1 MGLHRMYLVPEGGDA
16 RHGAYVRYQSEEL
29 HAIVVLEATRAGV
42 AVVGEDLGTVPSEV
56 RPAMRRSRML
66 RSSVW
71 QFEATEDDPLPTP
84 PIEAVASLGTH
95 DLATFAAYWAGED
108 IAERRSDGRIDGETA
123 FEEERR
129 RRALTQSVSRAL
141 GSRPPETLP
150 PETLPPETL
159 PPGAAFA
166 GCAAHL
172 ARGPAALVQLDTADL
187 WREREPQNRPG
198 TTVAQ
203 GSFRLRYPGTTECL
217 GRDRDAVA
225 VLARVDDARRRA
237 GP

>member
-16 RHGAYVRYQSEEL
+16 RRGAYVRYRAEEL
-29 HAIVVLEATRAGV
+29 QALVVLEATRAGV
-42 AVVGEDLGTVPSEV
+42 AVVGEDLGTVPPEV

-95 DLATFAAYWAGED
+95 DLPTFAAFWDGQD
-108 IAERRSDGRIDGETA
+108 IADRRSDGRIDEGTA
-123 FEEERR
+123 AEEERR
-129 RRALTQSVSRAL
+129 RRTLTESVSRAL
-141 GSRPPETLP
+141 GSGFPVKLP
-150 PETLPPETL
+150 PA
-159 PPGAAFA
+159 AAFA

-172 ARGPAALVQLDTADL
+172 AGGPAALVQLDAADL

-217 GRDRDAVA
+217 GRDRDALA

-237 GP
+237 RP